1 MLKTNYMIKFTKLV
15 SVAAMFFAALSASAA
30 ETGVSSSVQN
40 SLYKL
45 RPLDVLTIKVFQ
57 EPDLDTVYKVG
68 QNGMIVLPLIN
79 AVKVAGLTLQETQKL
94 IKQLYE
100 KDYLVNA
107 DVSIFISEY
116 SPQRVYVI
124 GQVNRPGEVV
134 FPPEETMTLSKAITG
149 AMGTTR
155 LANNRS
161 INVKRVLPNGEV
173 KVFEV
178 DLKAIL
184 TKANAKDFPIYE
196 GDTIEVPEAMF

>member
-1 MLKTNYMIKFTKLV
+1 MIENTDMIKFARFQL
-15 SVAAMFFAALSASAA
+15 FFAGLLFAA
-30 ETGVSSSVQN
+30 FSVFAANANYTKN

-57 EPDLDTVYKVG
+57 EPDLDTVYKVS

-79 AVKVAGLTLQETQKL
+79 AVKVSGLTVQEAQKL
-94 IKQLYE
+94 IKELYE

-124 GQVNRPGEVV
+124 GQVNMPGEVV
-134 FPPEETMTLSKAITG
+134 FPPEETMTLSKAIAG
-149 AMGTTR
+149 ASGTTR
-155 LANNRS
+155 LANLRS
-161 INVKRVLPNGEV
+161 INVKRLLSNGEV

-178 DLKAIL
+178 DFRAIL
-184 TKANAKDFPIYE
+184 NNDQAKDFPIYE

>member
-1 MLKTNYMIKFTKLV
+1 MLETDYMIKFTKLV
-15 SVAAMFFAALSASAA
+15 SLAAVFFAALSASAA

-79 AVKVAGLTLQETQKL
+79 AVKVAGLTLQEAQKL

-134 FPPEETMTLSKAITG
+134 FPPEETMTLSKAIAG

-161 INVKRVLPNGEV
+161 INVKRLLPNGEIR
-173 KVFEV
+173 VFEV
-178 DLKAIL
+178 DFRAIL
-184 TKANAKDFPIYE
+184 NNANAKDFPIYE

>member
-1 MLKTNYMIKFTKLV
+1 MLETECMIKFTKLV
-15 SVAAMFFAALSASAA
+15 SLAAVFFAALSASAA

-79 AVKVAGLTLQETQKL
+79 AVKVAGLTLQEAQKL

-107 DVSIFISEY
+107 DVSIS
-116 SPQRVYVI
+116 
-124 GQVNRPGEVV
+124 RP
-134 FPPEETMTLSKAITG
+134 K
-149 AMGTTR
+149 
-155 LANNRS
+155 
-161 INVKRVLPNGEV
+161 KR
-173 KVFEV
+173 
-178 DLKAIL
+178 
-184 TKANAKDFPIYE
+184 
-196 GDTIEVPEAMF
+196 

>member
-1 MLKTNYMIKFTKLV
+1 MIENTDMIKFARFQL
-15 SVAAMFFAALSASAA
+15 FFAGLLFAA
-30 ETGVSSSVQN
+30 FSVFAANANYTKN

-57 EPDLDTVYKVG
+57 EPDLDTVYKVS
-68 QNGMIVLPLIN
+68 QNGMIALPPIN
-79 AVKVAGLTLQETQKL
+79 AVTATRLTVQEAQKL
-94 IKQLYE
+94 IKELYE

-134 FPPEETMTLSKAITG
+134 FPPEETMTLSKAIAG
-149 AMGTTR
+149 ASGTTR
-155 LANNRS
+155 LANLRS
-161 INVKRVLPNGEV
+161 INVKRLLSNGEV
-173 KVFEV
+173 KVFEG
-178 DLKAIL
+178 DFRAIL
-184 TKANAKDFPIYE
+184 NNDQAKDFPIYE

>member
-1 MLKTNYMIKFTKLV
+1 MLKTDYMIKFTKLV

>member
-1 MLKTNYMIKFTKLV
+1 MIENTDMIKFARFQL
-15 SVAAMFFAALSASAA
+15 FFAGLLFAA
-30 ETGVSSSVQN
+30 FSVFAANANYTKN

-57 EPDLDTVYKVG
+57 EPDLDTVYKVS

-79 AVKVAGLTLQETQKL
+79 AVKVSGLTVQEAQKL
-94 IKQLYE
+94 IKELYE

-134 FPPEETMTLSKAITG
+134 FPPEETMTLSKAIAG
-149 AMGTTR
+149 ASGTTR
-155 LANNRS
+155 LANLRS
-161 INVKRVLPNGEV
+161 INVKRLLSNGEV

-178 DLKAIL
+178 DFRAIL
-184 TKANAKDFPIYE
+184 NNDQAKDFPIYE

>member
-1 MLKTNYMIKFTKLV
+1 MLETDCMIKFTKLV
-15 SVAAMFFAALSASAA
+15 SLVAVFFAALSASAA

-57 EPDLDTVYKVG
+57 EPDLDTVYRVG

-79 AVKVAGLTLQETQKL
+79 AVKVAGLTLQEAQKL

-155 LANNRS
+155 LANDRS

-196 GDTIEVPEAMF
+196 GDTIEVPESMF

>member
-1 MLKTNYMIKFTKLV
+1 MIKFARFQL
-15 SVAAMFFAALSASAA
+15 FFAGLLFAA
-30 ETGVSSSVQN
+30 FSVFAANANYTKN

-57 EPDLDTVYKVG
+57 EPDLDTVYKVS

-79 AVKVAGLTLQETQKL
+79 AVKVSGLTVQEAQKL
-94 IKQLYE
+94 IKELYE

-134 FPPEETMTLSKAITG
+134 FPPEETMTLSKAIAG
-149 AMGTTR
+149 ASGTTR
-155 LANNRS
+155 LANLRS
-161 INVKRVLPNGEV
+161 INVKRLLSNGEV

-178 DLKAIL
+178 DFRAIL
-184 TKANAKDFPIYE
+184 NNDQAKDFPIYE

>member
-1 MLKTNYMIKFTKLV
+1 MIKFTKLV

-68 QNGMIVLPLIN
+68 QNGMFVLPLIN